1 MRIPDIPARHVT
13 RVLPVLVVQDHG
25 LRGLFLNW
33 WLNKEFIRMMRSH
46 TLRTEIEV
54 LPLNVVNIQELETLV
69 DSVESASFDFI
80 YALHHKAVRDPEMVD
95 DLQNFLLGFPGYGVR
110 RSKRSLSVLKEIK
123 KEMFSYLFPGQVA
136 PNDDDNVE
144 EE

>member
-1 MRIPDIPARHVT
+1 
-13 RVLPVLVVQDHG
+13 LPVLVVQDHG